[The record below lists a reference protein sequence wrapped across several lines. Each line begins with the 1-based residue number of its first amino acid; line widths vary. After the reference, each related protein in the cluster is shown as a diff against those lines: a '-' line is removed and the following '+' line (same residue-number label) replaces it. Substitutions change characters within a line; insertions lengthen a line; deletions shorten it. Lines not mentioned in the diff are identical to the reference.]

1 MNEQNVKFLE
11 DTLFYLGFGEK
22 LNERLETAMKE
33 GKPEFALQFNIEQA
47 APGNVQSGSP
57 EKDEMHYE
65 LNFKKGK
72 DSEMYFFNSYKA
84 GLTSPEK
91 ENREQLFY
99 VNKNKGVT
107 TKEAYNLLSGRAVH
121 KSLTN
126 KEGERYNAWLL
137 LDFSNK
143 DDKGNYLTS
152 VYHEN
157 YGYKLEE
164 ALAHLPLKGQ
174 KDSLSENLEKSLKK
188 GNLTEVTFSE
198 DGKDVKR
205 YLTANP
211 KYKSMDVYDE
221 NGKQVIYKKKEQ
233 QEGKAENLINTS
245 DKKENGKRKAS
256 SENNQSQSIKG
267 VAGGKKNSTKRFKIP
282 RTRMAVGEAG
292 KSLRK

>member
-11 DTLFYLGFGEK
+11 ETLFYLGFGEK
-22 LNERLETAMKE
+22 LPDQLEAAMKE
-33 GKPEFALQFNIEQA
+33 GKPEFKLQYNMEHPV
-47 APGNVQSGSP
+47 PGKGQGDSVL
-57 EKDEMHYE
+57 KDSIQYE

-72 DSEMYFFNSYKA
+72 DSDMYFFNSYKA
-84 GLTSPEK
+84 ELNSHQNG
-91 ENREQLFY
+91 NREQLFY

-121 KSLTN
+121 KNLVN
-126 KEGERYNAWLL
+126 KEGERYNAWLQ

-157 YGYKLEE
+157 YGFKLEE
-164 ALAHLPLKGQ
+164 ALSHLPLKGQ
-174 KDSLSENLEKSLKK
+174 KDGLSEQLVKSLNK
-188 GNLTEVTFSE
+188 GNLTSVTFSE

-211 KYKSMDVYDE
+211 KYKSIDVFDE
-221 NGKQVIYKKKEQ
+221 NGKPVIYKKNEQ
-233 QEGKAENLINTS
+233 QEVKVENVMNTS
-245 DKKENGKRKAS
+245 DKKENGKEKTS
-256 SENNQSQSIKG
+256 SENNQSQAIKG
-267 VAGGKKNSTKRFKIP
+267 AKDGKKNSTKRFKVP

-292 KSLRK
+292 KSMRK